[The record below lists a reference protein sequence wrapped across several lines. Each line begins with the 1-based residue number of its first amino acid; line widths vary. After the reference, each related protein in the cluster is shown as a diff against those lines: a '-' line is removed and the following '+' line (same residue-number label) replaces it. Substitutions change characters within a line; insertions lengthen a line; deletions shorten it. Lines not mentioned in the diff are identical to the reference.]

1 MRKIITVALMTAAL
15 TVPLAGTATAD
26 AGGTP
31 NDNANTQTGNA
42 TPQGRKG
49 HGCTVPGDAISEA
62 AKLPGPNRTAGQPSN
77 GQFVKLCTPAGS

>member
-1 MRKIITVALMTAAL
+1 MRKVIAVAMTTAAL
-15 TVPLAGTATAD
+15 TVPVAGTAAAD

-62 AKLPGPNRTAGQPSN
+62 AKADGSNHASGVAN
-77 GQFVKLCTPAGS
+77 GQLVKLCTPAGS